1 MKILSVLPLIS
12 IYSICTAAYVDK
24 LNIIGN
30 EHTKMHIIKRELHH
44 PIPGEYD
51 STLALEDRNRIY
63 NLGLFSK
70 VEIEPIDSFYTIS
83 LVETF
88 QFVPVPMVEH
98 SETKGWRFGGAIAI
112 LNFRGINQQLSFGA
126 NTIIGEE
133 FNYGLVFSDPW
144 ITGDHVSLS
153 SWAYQASG
161 IDPFYS
167 YNYMVR
173 ELGIRTGFYNKK
185 YHKFNIAMIID
196 YSAIDTNGINVAI
209 LEKYEN
215 MPLHYKYISVP
226 LTYHYDTRDI
236 YIDPT
241 SGALTTLSL
250 TPSLSFGQSE
260 NIYSFWFQY
269 KKYFKISDGYL
280 NPVLSFD
287 TRFLFKKSKS
297 FPIGNYIHLGGK
309 DFVRGYSPIPEK
321 NSLEVTHLI
330 EGYNV
335 AYHSVQLQHT
345 LFEKE
350 EFDFMKFGLD
360 FGLELGIDMVYF
372 VDMGI
377 ISDELISFKLNNTIV
392 GYGFGFRFFAS
403 GIGVMGLD
411 FGFNPYGQQFTH
423 Y

>member
-30 EHTKMHIIKRELHH
+30 DHTKMHIIKRELHH
-44 PIPGEYD
+44 PIPGKYD

-70 VEIEPIDSFYTIS
+70 VEIEPIDSFYTVF

-88 QFVPVPMVEH
+88 RFIPVPIVEH
-98 SETKGWRFGGAIAI
+98 SETKGWRYGGAIAF
-112 LNFRGINQQLSFGA
+112 LNFRGVNQKLISWVS
-126 NTIIGEE
+126 TIIGEE
-133 FNYGLVFSDPW
+133 INYGLSFSDPW

-153 SWAYQASG
+153 GWVYQNSG
-161 IDPFYS
+161 NNPFYS
-167 YNYMVR
+167 YNYKSR
-173 ELGIRTGFYNKK
+173 GCGIGTGFYNKK
-185 YHKFNIAMIID
+185 YHKFNFAMNID
-196 YSAIDTNGINVAI
+196 YSSIDTNGINVEI
-209 LEKYEN
+209 LEKYN
-215 MPLHYKYISVP
+215 NIPLHYKYISGE

-236 YIDPT
+236 YVDPM
-241 SGALTTLSL
+241 SGTLTTLSL

-260 NIYSFWFQY
+260 NHYRFWFQY
-269 KKYFKISDGYL
+269 IKYFKISDGYL
-280 NPVLSFD
+280 NPVFSFD
-287 TRFLFKKSKS
+287 TRFLFKQSKS
-297 FPIGNYIHLGGK
+297 FPIGTYEYLGGK
-309 DFVRGYSPIPEK
+309 GFVRGYSPIPEK
-321 NSLEVTHLI
+321 NSFEVTHLI

-335 AYHSVQLQHT
+335 VYHSVQLQHT

-350 EFDFMKFGLD
+350 DFDFMKFGLD

-377 ISDELISFKLNNTIV
+377 ISDELISFNTKNTIV

-403 GIGVMGLD
+403 GLGVVSID